1 MDLRK
6 LKKLIDLVE
15 ESGICELEVSEGE
28 EKVRIVKRV
37 ANDPG
42 NPVAIAGNS
51 PTVQTREARVG
62 ARPIAGK
69 FQGQSAGQIVRSP
82 LVGTFHRAADS
93 GADPLVKVGQTVKPG
108 DLLCIL
114 EAMHERHEIASEYAG
129 IVSAILVDDGRAVE
143 YGEPL
148 FLID

>member
-28 EKVRIVKRV
+28 EKVRIVKRT
-37 ANDPG
+37 ASATG
-42 NPVAIAGNS
+42 YPVATAGS
-51 PTVQTREARVG
+51 VSAAQSGDASRGPRG
-62 ARPIAGK
+62 AATKLP
-69 FQGQSAGQIVRSP
+69 GQSAGQIVRSP

-93 GADPLVKVGQTVKPG
+93 GADPLVKVSQTVKPG

-114 EAMHERHEIASEYAG
+114 EALHERHEITSEFAG
-129 IVSAILVDDGRAVE
+129 TVSAILVDNGQAVE

-148 FLID
+148 FVID